1 MNYFCSNHTKAAHA
15 GLSIELKLKEIQLF
29 VMYYV

>member
-1 MNYFCSNHTKAAHA
+1 MNYFCSNHAKAAHA
-15 GLSIELKLKEIQLF
+15 VLLIELKLKEIQLF